1 MKTYVEINGAVYEVV
16 PQRFDAEVWKSS
28 CEQCAAAIFCDE
40 AVEGCTVYPE
50 WDCREYDTDTYNVHL
65 ERLAKPL
72 IGLNTP
78 SEARRR
84 AVV

>member
-1 MKTYVEINGAVYEVV
+1 MKTYVEINGTVYEVV
-16 PQRFDAEVWKSS
+16 PQKFGAEDWKPS
-28 CEQCAAAIFCDE
+28 CEQCAAAEFCDDVVVGC
-40 AVEGCTVYPE
+40 AVFPNWNCQ
-50 WDCREYDTDTYNVHL
+50 DYDTDTYNVHL

-78 SEARRR
+78 SVARRR

>member
-1 MKTYVEINGAVYEVV
+1 MKTYVEINGTVYEVV
-16 PQRFDAEVWKSS
+16 PQKFGAEDWKPS
-28 CEQCAAAIFCDE
+28 CEQCAAAEFSFG
-40 AVEGCTVYPE
+40 AVVGCTVYPE

-84 AVV
+84 AIV

>member
-1 MKTYVEINGAVYEVV
+1 MRTIVEINGNVYEVV

-40 AVEGCTVYPE
+40 AVVSCSVYPD
-50 WDCREYDTDTYNVHL
+50 WNCADYDNDTFSVHL

-84 AVV
+84 AIV

>member
-1 MKTYVEINGAVYEVV
+1 MKTFVEINGTVYEVV
-16 PQRFDAEVWKSS
+16 PQRFNAEVWKSS
-28 CEQCAAAIFCDE
+28 CEQCAAAIFNGE
-40 AVEGCTVYPE
+40 AIESCTVYPD
-50 WDCREYDTDTYNVHL
+50 WNCSDYDTDTYNVHL